1 MALPSRVEGKHYTYE
16 DFLKLPDDGK
26 RYEII
31 DGELYVAPAPTTKH
45 QRTTT
50 RLTSTLDLHTR
61 AGRLGEVF
69 TAPLD
74 VVLANDAIVEPDIV
88 YVSRARRR
96 ILTDPNVQGAP
107 DLVVEV
113 ISPSTTRRDQETK
126 RDLYARYGV
135 RYYWL
140 AHPIEEWVR
149 AYELGKDG
157 AYELVAEAH
166 KDETFAAPP
175 FPDLAIQLAELWDDL
190 SDD

>member
-1 MALPSRVEGKHYTYE
+1 MALPSRVEGKHYTDE

-69 TAPLD
+69 TAPFD

-140 AHPIEEWVR
+140 AHPVQEWVR

-157 AYELVAEAH
+157 AYELVAEGH
-166 KDETFAAPP
+166 KDEAFSAPP
-175 FPDLAIQLAELWDDL
+175 FPDLTIQLAELWDDL